1 MPTYPELSLLGV
13 QNPPVGGVDQPELIY
28 EIADAVARAAL
39 NSSGNNIIAWKGDD
53 TPVVSNIPAGVVVT
67 YEDVEYTGTLQPDDP
82 SVQPKSRYL
91 VYRGGDDPDGTRFE
105 EYVVVQDPNDA
116 TNIWWESLGFNSINL
131 QDLGLLA
138 YEDAVILEKGSG
150 DMVLGQD
157 TQFQATAPTV
167 TVTQTEKGLAAVAT
181 GTTVGASST
190 ENVIK
195 SITPSTDSFLKKV
208 TPSQKKLSTTTVKGV
223 KSNTTTASKVTTET
237 KKLKKAT
244 IKKVTNASSV
254 SYPSVGTSYNSTLKK
269 LTINI
274 TSGVLPTYADQDIAT
289 GDFAGT
295 GDTEGAAITMVNG
308 NNDVT
313 VPIADDSPTTVATG
327 STVDTTQTTNVGAVV
342 LDDVSTPSSDKADAV
357 TGMTTTPQAVVTGVA
372 VTAQPTVTIQE
383 KAKDAGDVNVMS
395 GATATA
401 SAPTVS
407 AGNNDLVKV
416 AGYDALSV
424 QAGDLTDMDDETV

>member
-1 MPTYPELSLLGV
+1 M
-13 QNPPVGGVDQPELIY
+13 
-28 EIADAVARAAL
+28 
-39 NSSGNNIIAWKGDD
+39 
-53 TPVVSNIPAGVVVT
+53 
-67 YEDVEYTGTLQPDDP
+67 
-82 SVQPKSRYL
+82 
-91 VYRGGDDPDGTRFE
+91 
-105 EYVVVQDPNDA
+105 
-116 TNIWWESLGFNSINL
+116 
-131 QDLGLLA
+131 
-138 YEDAVILEKGSG
+138 
-150 DMVLGQD
+150 
-157 TQFQATAPTV
+157 
-167 TVTQTEKGLAAVAT
+167 
-181 GTTVGASST
+181 
-190 ENVIK
+190 
-195 SITPSTDSFLKKV
+195 
-208 TPSQKKLSTTTVKGV
+208 
-223 KSNTTTASKVTTET
+223 TTET